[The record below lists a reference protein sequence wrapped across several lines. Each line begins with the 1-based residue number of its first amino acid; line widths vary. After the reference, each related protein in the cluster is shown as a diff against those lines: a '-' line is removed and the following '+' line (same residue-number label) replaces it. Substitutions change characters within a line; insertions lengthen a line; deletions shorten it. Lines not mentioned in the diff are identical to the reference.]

1 MLVVLRTDM
10 RLCDRTLWD
19 ERELAEALL
28 TRIRPHLP
36 ADVVDL
42 VDKPHIVGDEPW
54 WRDGAWRLT
63 RLNERLRF
71 LRYSPGMYF
80 RPHVD
85 GSYITPSGDEVSF
98 LTMHLYLG
106 GSADLE
112 GGATRFYGKDAKGE
126 MRQLDVDPVA
136 SSCLVFQHEG
146 LEHSGEDVHKGTKF
160 TMRTDFMYRRTA

>member
-136 SSCLVFQHEG
+136 GSCLVFQHEG